1 MGGTAPEAGAPAPEQ
16 QGAPAGAPEQGGA
29 PAQGGGP
36 EEQIA
41 GMAQQIVQQ
50 LGPEAAAMLAQM
62 IMQLLQQGGGGGGA
76 QPTPQGEPVYAKRG
90 GKLVMLGRR

>member
-1 MGGTAPEAGAPAPEQ
+1 MGGPAPEAAP
-16 QGAPAGAPEQGGA
+16 APEQGGA

-41 GMAQQIVQQ
+41 AMAQQIVEQ

-62 IMQLLQQGGGGGGA
+62 IMQMLQGGGEA
-76 QPTPQGEPVYAKRG
+76 QPAPQGEPVYAKKG
-90 GKLVMLGRR
+90 GKLVLIGRR